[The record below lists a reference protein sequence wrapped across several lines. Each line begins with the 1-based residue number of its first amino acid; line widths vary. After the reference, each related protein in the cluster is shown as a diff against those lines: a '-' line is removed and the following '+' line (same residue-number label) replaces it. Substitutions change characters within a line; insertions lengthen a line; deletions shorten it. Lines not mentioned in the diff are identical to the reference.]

1 MGKKGK
7 KSKAKKQ
14 AYAGENKI
22 AEYDANLIVKK
33 IDDVELFKPHPP
45 MPDCPICAIPLPV
58 SCLYL
63 NALACCSQALGI
75 LHLMCLYL
83 SGLLRNFEQR
93 FVNPRFIQFIRCDR
107 YLIRYAD
114 HASD

>member
-63 NALACCSQALGI
+63 NALACCSQARGI
-75 LHLMCLYL
+75 LHLMCLCL
-83 SGLLRNFEQR
+83 SGR
-93 FVNPRFIQFIRCDR
+93 
-107 YLIRYAD
+107 
-114 HASD
+114 